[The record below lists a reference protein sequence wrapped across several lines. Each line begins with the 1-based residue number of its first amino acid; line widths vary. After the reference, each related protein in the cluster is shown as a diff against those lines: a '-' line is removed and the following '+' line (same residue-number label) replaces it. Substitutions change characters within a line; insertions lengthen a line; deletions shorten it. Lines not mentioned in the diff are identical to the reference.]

1 MNKPGIDKNT
11 TLALKLNAKM
21 FGEQLSSFIGL
32 DILLVIIL
40 FLGSVVYAENTAS
53 NIVDDIEKLTPK
65 TSVEELNALPT
76 NVSVGDYDI
85 TYTKK
90 KPADSK
96 ISQSLRD
103 FMPGNTSM
111 GERKFTQDKDLKRFT
126 QKQKSTKYHVI
137 IPAENDYYMDISIA
151 VGKFYDYAFM
161 GMLIIIVI
169 QILML
174 ISTTMS
180 TRKAVSKALEPLR
193 ELSQAT
199 RAFSDATSGPSGQYS
214 PEALENLAGAL
225 NAINVSHLD
234 TGIPADIM
242 TEELK
247 PLAAAIND
255 MLNRI
260 NESYDSQI
268 RFVSDASHE
277 LRTPIAVIQG
287 YADLLSRWGT
297 EDKDTMEESISA
309 IRSEAESMKQL
320 VNQLLFLARGDT
332 DSMKLDWKELDI
344 SKIVTEVV
352 KELDMIDK
360 IHDIE
365 TKIDT
370 DIMIMGDSGL
380 IKQLLRILTDNS
392 IKYTPDGGRITIG
405 VKANEQVRITIQD
418 EGIGIPEDVLP
429 HIFDRFVRADES
441 RARNTGGSG
450 LGLSIGKWIT
460 EKHGGHLEV
469 LSREG
474 IGTRFT
480 VVLPVYSEMFATPSS
495 ESSNTPSIKY

>member
-21 FGEQLSSFIGL
+21 FGEQLSSFIGIDIIL
-32 DILLVIIL
+32 VILLFVGSII
-40 FLGSVVYAENTAS
+40 YAENTS
-53 NIVDDIEKLTPK
+53 SKIVDATKDMDSGI
-65 TSVEELNALPT
+65 SI
-76 NVSVGDYDI
+76 GDYSV

-90 KPADSK
+90 EPKDSK
-96 ISQSLRD
+96 IANALKE
-103 FMPGNTSM
+103 FLPGNTKD
-111 GERKFTQDKDLKRFT
+111 GQRKFTTDNEASGFVKKIT
-126 QKQKSTKYHVI
+126 SSKYHVI
-137 IPAENDYYMDISIA
+137 IPADNGYYMDIATS
-151 VGKFYDYAFM
+151 VGSFYNYAFT
-161 GMLIIIVI
+161 GMMVLIAF

-174 ISTTMS
+174 ISTTIS
-180 TRKAVSKALEPLR
+180 TRKAVSEALEPLR
-193 ELSQAT
+193 ELRQAT
-199 RAFSDATSGPSGQYS
+199 QAFSDAASGPSGQYS
-214 PEALENLAGAL
+214 PEALENLAQAL
-225 NAINVSHLD
+225 DTINVSKLD

-247 PLAAAIND
+247 PLAAAINH

-297 EDKDTMEESISA
+297 EDEETMEESIHA

-332 DSMKLDWKELDI
+332 DSMKLDWKELNL
-344 SKIVTEVV
+344 SGIVTEVV

-365 TKIDT
+365 TNIDPN
-370 DIMIMGDSGL
+370 ISIMGDSGL

-392 IKYTPDGGRITIG
+392 IKYTPDGGKISIG
-405 VKANEQVRITIQD
+405 LVADELARITIQD

-441 RARNTGGSG
+441 RTRNTGGSG

-460 EKHGGHLEV
+460 DKHGGHLEV
-469 LSREG
+469 LSRED

-480 VVLPVYSEMFATPSS
+480 VVLPLYSERFATPVVSTIS
-495 ESSNTPSIKY
+495 DDIILEDGNMKEENITT